1 MIRIAALA
9 IVAVGLGLSALYFF
23 PDVQTVTLPEKI
35 VEVAKVEVKSDLAV
49 RVEAAQNE
57 AMAGIEEKAKA
68 AYEAA
73 RTQALKEIE
82 LDVTSAYRKEVQEKE
97 TALSKEVGAY

>member
-1 MIRIAALA
+1 MIRITSFV

-23 PDVQTVTLPEKI
+23 PSVQTVTLPERI
-35 VEVAKVEVKSDLAV
+35 VEKIEIKSDLTV

-57 AMAGIEEKAKA
+57 AMSSIEEKAKA

-73 RTQALKEIE
+73 KTQALKEIE
-82 LDVTSAYRKEVQEKE
+82 LDVISTYRKEVEAKE
-97 TALSKEVGAY
+97 TELSKELKTY